1 MKIGL
6 LSDAHGNPSG
16 LANCLAYLESRKVGK
31 IFFLGDAVGYLP
43 RWTAVLELLRVNNV
57 FCLRGNH
64 DARLFNDEALANAN
78 EAYQL
83 WPKYIESIRQYR
95 PWIETWPSSHSV
107 SMDGKRLLF
116 VHGSPMSP
124 TEGYVYPWTGKEAFQ
139 AVDADVVFMGHTHR
153 PFVQS
158 YMGKLLV
165 NVGSCGLPRD
175 HGALSACAVYD
186 TEETTCEIFRL
197 RFDTN
202 EVIAD
207 SPGIHSSVEQCLHRT
222 SMGYIGTLIGVV

>member
-16 LANCLAYLESRKVGK
+16 LKNCLAYLVSQKVEK

-43 RWTAVLELLRVNNV
+43 RWAAVLELLQINNV

-64 DARLFNDEALANAN
+64 DARLFDDEALADAN
-78 EAYQL
+78 EAYQI
-83 WPKYIESIRQYR
+83 WPEYIESIRQYR
-95 PWIETWPSSHSV
+95 PWIETWPSCHSV
-107 SMDGKRLLF
+107 SMDGKKLLF

-124 TEGYVYPWTGKEAFQ
+124 TEGYVYPWTEKKEFQ
-139 AVDADVVFMGHTHR
+139 SVDANVIFMGHTHR
-153 PFVQS
+153 PFVQL

-186 TEETTCEIFRL
+186 TKEATCEIFRL
-197 RFDTN
+197 PFDIN

-207 SPGIHSSVEQCLHRT
+207 SPSIHSSVEQCLHRT
-222 SMGYIGTLIGVV
+222 STDYVGTLIRAV